1 MKVRE
6 SDIPIEILFNK
17 EINTQKMIEK
27 NFAMKNEPITFNIWK
42 NYKGNTGENLA
53 RITQVN
59 RKDMV
64 YDMEYW
70 EQATTK
76 LEVKRPSLNIDV
88 GQPSSN
94 KIQCTT
100 SLGDQRAFLRQ
111 NGRPKIYSPDTIS
124 GFFPRSR
131 LG

>member
-1 MKVRE
+1 
-6 SDIPIEILFNK
+6 
-17 EINTQKMIEK
+17 MIEK

-100 SLGDQRAFLRQ
+100 SLGDQRAFLR
-111 NGRPKIYSPDTIS
+111 
-124 GFFPRSR
+124 
-131 LG
+131 

>member
-1 MKVRE
+1 M
-6 SDIPIEILFNK
+6 
-17 EINTQKMIEK
+17 
-27 NFAMKNEPITFNIWK
+27 
-42 NYKGNTGENLA
+42 
-53 RITQVN
+53 N

-70 EQATTK
+70 EQETSK
-76 LEVKRPSLNIDV
+76 QDVKRPSLNIDV
-88 GQPSSN
+88 RLPSSN
-94 KIQCTT
+94 KIQFLK

>member
-1 MKVRE
+1 
-6 SDIPIEILFNK
+6 
-17 EINTQKMIEK
+17 MI
-27 NFAMKNEPITFNIWK
+27 
-42 NYKGNTGENLA
+42 
-53 RITQVN
+53 
-59 RKDMV
+59 

-100 SLGDQRAFLRQ
+100 SLGDQRAFLR
-111 NGRPKIYSPDTIS
+111 
-124 GFFPRSR
+124 
-131 LG
+131 